1 MMREAAFDYRL
12 PLGHDDGGAE
22 MSIEPDVRSLSTPN
36 GAPLEV
42 IVEAD
47 TVMVS
52 DAKILRDELPYSV
65 GIVHVAAT
73 VPIPPAG

>member
-1 MMREAAFDYRL
+1 
-12 PLGHDDGGAE
+12 
-22 MSIEPDVRSLSTPN
+22 MSIGPDLRSLSTPN

-47 TVMVS
+47 TVMVGY
-52 DAKILRDELPYSV
+52 ATILRDELRSSV
-65 GIVHVAAT
+65 GTLHVVDT